1 MGGFYVKL
9 IVNNNKKHMAQFK
22 EIYKAGVCGNG
33 AEALHA
39 GAGKLVCCVQPMR
52 LQVAK
57 TSDEGIEKHLP
68 VPAELPANVCSG
80 KDGVKIKIGA
90 VEHPMTPEH
99 YIEWIEINT
108 IDGKSGKKFLKPAD
122 LPESEFQTR
131 MNIVGARAYC
141 NVHGLWEIKIAAK

>member
-1 MGGFYVKL
+1 
-9 IVNNNKKHMAQFK
+9 MAQFK
-22 EIYKAGVCGNG
+22 EIYKCAVCGNIV
-33 AEALHA
+33 EVLRA
-39 GAGKLVCCVQPMR
+39 GAGQLVCCGQPME

-57 TSDEGIEKHLP
+57 TSDEGTEKHLP
-68 VPAELPANVCSG
+68 ALAELPANVCSG

-99 YIEWIEINT
+99 YIEWIEIDT